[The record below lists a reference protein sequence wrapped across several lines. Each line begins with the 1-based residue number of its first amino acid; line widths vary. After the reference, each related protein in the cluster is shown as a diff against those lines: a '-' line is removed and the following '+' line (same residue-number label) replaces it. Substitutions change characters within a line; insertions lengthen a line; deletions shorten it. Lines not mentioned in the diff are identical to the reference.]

1 MSSRAAI
8 RYAKA
13 VLDQANHANISEVVF
28 GDMKS
33 IQATLAGS
41 KELRVVLQSPVVKAE
56 DKKQALLQIFEKNSE
71 VTKALIQILTSN
83 KRINL
88 LGGVALAY
96 VDLYND
102 SKGVKTATVI
112 TAVTLTP
119 EIETK
124 VLSKLK
130 EMTGTDNIT
139 INNTID
145 EHIIGGFILRVGD
158 LQYNASIA
166 NQLGNLKRE
175 FSKSL

>member
-56 DKKQALLQIFEKNSE
+56 DKKQALLQIFEKNSD

-119 EIETK
+119 EIEAK

-130 EMTGTDNIT
+130 EMTGSENIT